1 MLDFFFFKVLL
12 HFVSEEIHWWWDGG
26 GGAGALLLPSWA
38 GAGGALPSSSPCHQ
52 PPVMLSLI
60 LVRIS
65 KGCGWHPVTHSWA
78 HSTCGLLWGSLALR
92 CWDLLSCFKGKMG
105 MLQTGLRKPCRIEVA
120 KHVLSPTSAE
130 FIRQAWL
137 AFVKQRWDKVS
148 YFFCGSRARV
158 SGWWFSQV

>member
-1 MLDFFFFKVLL
+1 MWVRRFT
-12 HFVSEEIHWWWDGG
+12 GG
-26 GGAGALLLPSWA
+26 GMEAEVLVPCSCQAGLEQGEL
-38 GAGGALPSSSPCHQ
+38 CHQ

-60 LVRIS
+60 LVRIY
-65 KGCGWHPVTHSWA
+65 KCCGWGPVTHSWVPSA
-78 HSTCGLLWGSLALR
+78 HGLLWGRLALR
-92 CWDLLSCFKGKMG
+92 CWELFSCFKGKMG
-105 MLQTGLRKPCRIEVA
+105 MLETGLRKPCRTEVA

-130 FIRQAWL
+130 FIRRAWL